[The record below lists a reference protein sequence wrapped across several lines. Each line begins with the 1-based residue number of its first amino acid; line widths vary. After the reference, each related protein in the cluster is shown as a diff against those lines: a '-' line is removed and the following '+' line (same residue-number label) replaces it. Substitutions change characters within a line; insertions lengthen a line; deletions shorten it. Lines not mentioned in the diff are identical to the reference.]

1 MDIIF
6 KKAKFQKECNDHK
19 ILVRKY
25 GPLKAKLLNRRLE
38 QLRAAEVLEDLRNL
52 PQVRCHELVGDRS
65 GQLSVDLDH
74 PYRLIFEPT
83 EPIPRK
89 TDGGLDWEKITSI
102 TILGIEDTHE

>member
-19 ILVRKY
+19 ILGRRY
-25 GPLKAKLLNRRLE
+25 GPLKAKLLSRRLGE
-38 QLRAAEVLEDLRNL
+38 LYAATVLGDLRNL
-52 PQVRCHELVGDRS
+52 PQVRCHELFGDHS

-102 TILGIEDTHE
+102 IILGIEDTHE